1 MSATHQRVVLWGSVS
16 GFLGLVAF
24 AYVLFTPHV
33 RSVSDTTDIRGIHT
47 LTTQYMSL
55 AQEGL
60 SPAYFA
66 FYGIT
71 CAFLIA
77 ILLSAWFSAFIRKQQ
92 WGTVLLFLAAGLFVL
107 ALLHITLALTWQT
120 PRTLAAMPLSLSR
133 ASFQL
138 FSDPLGLLLL
148 PSVALAGL
156 AAVSAVRGGRATN
169 R

>member
-1 MSATHQRVVLWGSVS
+1 MSATHQRVVLSGSVS

-24 AYVLFTPHV
+24 AYMLFAPRL
-33 RSVSDTTDIRGIHT
+33 RSVTDTADMLGTHT

-55 AQEGL
+55 AQESL
-60 SPAYFA
+60 SPSYFA

-77 ILLSAWFSAFIRKQQ
+77 ILLSAWFSAFMRKQQ
-92 WGTVLLFLAAGLFVL
+92 WGTVLVFLAAGLFVL
-107 ALLHITLALTWQT
+107 ALLHSTLALTWQT

-148 PSVALAGL
+148 PS
-156 AAVSAVRGGRATN
+156 
-169 R
+169 